1 MEKVDIRKRVEELIL
16 ENILMVDAE
25 DLKKDDVTFDYLAF
39 DYLDIIE
46 LIMEAEKEFGILV
59 YDEEE
64 EKLESVNDLVELVY
78 NKKNNERK

>member
-1 MEKVDIRKRVEELIL
+1 MEKVDIRNRVEELIL

-39 DYLDIIE
+39 DYFDKIE
-46 LIMEAEKEFGILV
+46 LIMAVEKEFGILI

-64 EKLESVNDLVELVY
+64 EKLEFVNDLVELIY
-78 NKKNNERK
+78 RKNNERR

>member
-39 DYLDIIE
+39 DYFDKIE
-46 LIMEAEKEFGILV
+46 LIMAVEKEFGILI

-64 EKLESVNDLVELVY
+64 EKLEFVNDLVKLIY
-78 NKKNNERK
+78 RKNNERR

>member
-39 DYLDIIE
+39 NYFEKIE
-46 LIMEAEKEFGILV
+46 LIMAVEKEFGILI

-64 EKLESVNDLVELVY
+64 EKLGFVNDLVELIY
-78 NKKNNERK
+78 RKNNERR

>member
-39 DYLDIIE
+39 DYLDKIE
-46 LIMEAEKEFGILV
+46 LIMAVEKEFGILI

-64 EKLESVNDLVELVY
+64 EKLEFVNDLVELIY
-78 NKKNNERK
+78 RKNNERR

>member
-39 DYLDIIE
+39 D
-46 LIMEAEKEFGILV
+46 FF
-59 YDEEE
+59 
-64 EKLESVNDLVELVY
+64 
-78 NKKNNERK
+78 

>member
-39 DYLDIIE
+39 DYFDRIE
-46 LIMEAEKEFGILV
+46 LIMAVEKEFGILI

-64 EKLESVNDLVELVY
+64 EKLEFVNDLVELIY
-78 NKKNNERK
+78 RKNNERR

>member
-39 DYLDIIE
+39 DYFDKIE
-46 LIMEAEKEFGILV
+46 LIMAVEKEFGILI

-64 EKLESVNDLVELVY
+64 EKLGFVNDLVELIY
-78 NKKNNERK
+78 RKNNERR

>member
-39 DYLDIIE
+39 DYFDKIE
-46 LIMEAEKEFGILV
+46 LIMAVEKRVRNPYL
-59 YDEEE
+59 
-64 EKLESVNDLVELVY
+64 
-78 NKKNNERK
+78 

>member
-1 MEKVDIRKRVEELIL
+1 MGKVDIRKRVEELIL

-39 DYLDIIE
+39 DYFDKIE
-46 LIMEAEKEFGILV
+46 LIMAVEKEFGILI

-64 EKLESVNDLVELVY
+64 EKLEFVNDLVELIY
-78 NKKNNERK
+78 RKNNERR

>member
-39 DYLDIIE
+39 DYFDKIE
-46 LIMEAEKEFGILV
+46 LIMAVEKEFGILI

-64 EKLESVNDLVELVY
+64 EKLEFVNDLVELIY
-78 NKKNNERK
+78 RKNNERR

>member
-39 DYLDIIE
+39 DYFEKIE
-46 LIMEAEKEFGILV
+46 LIMAVEKEFGILI

-64 EKLESVNDLVELVY
+64 EKLGFVNDLVELIY
-78 NKKNNERK
+78 RKNNERR

>member
-39 DYLDIIE
+39 DFFKKID
-46 LIMEAEKEFGILV
+46 LIMAVEKEFGILI

-64 EKLESVNDLVELVY
+64 EKLGFVNDLVELIY
-78 NKKNNERK
+78 RKNNERR

>member
-39 DYLDIIE
+39 DFFKKIE
-46 LIMEAEKEFGILV
+46 LIMAVEKEFGILI

-64 EKLESVNDLVELVY
+64 EKLGFVNDLVELIY
-78 NKKNNERK
+78 RKNNERR

>member
-39 DYLDIIE
+39 DYFDKIE
-46 LIMEAEKEFGILV
+46 LIMAVEKEFGIII

-64 EKLESVNDLVELVY
+64 EKLEFVNDLVELIY
-78 NKKNNERK
+78 RKNNERR

>member
-1 MEKVDIRKRVEELIL
+1 MEKVDIRKRAEELIL

-39 DYLDIIE
+39 DYFDKIE
-46 LIMEAEKEFGILV
+46 LIMAVEKEFGILI

-64 EKLESVNDLVELVY
+64 EKLEFVNDLVELIY
-78 NKKNNERK
+78 RKNNERR